1 MSHLEQTKDF
11 KGVADVFMRDPDL
24 YGPLLQFIEAV
35 MTRASA
41 LTVAERE
48 VIAAYVSHING
59 CDFCVGVHHATLK
72 SLKTDEAVLGQ
83 LTDGPSSSAIDDRL
97 RAVLSFAEKL
107 TRNPHG
113 IGPDDVDLLRDAG
126 WDDQAIE
133 DAINVISLFAYVNR
147 LVDATGVK
155 GSPDYFAYVGDMLAT
170 QGYAP
175 LIKMARRKAS

>member
-11 KGVADVFMRDPDL
+11 KGVADIFMRDPAL

-48 VIAAYVSHING
+48 IIASYVSHVNG
-59 CDFCVGVHHATLK
+59 CDFCLGVHHATLK
-72 SLKTDEAVLGQ
+72 SLKTDDNVLAQ
-83 LTDGPSSSAIDDRL
+83 LTSGPQSSAIDDRL
-97 RAVLSFAEKL
+97 RAVLTFAEQL
-107 TRNPHG
+107 TRDPHG
-113 IGPDDVDLLRDAG
+113 IGPDDIDTLRDAG

-155 GSPDYFAYVGDMLAT
+155 GSTDYFAYVGNMLAT
-170 QGYAP
+170 EGYAP
-175 LIKMARRKAS
+175 LIKMATRKAG